1 MKKIPVNIRA
11 RLRASGS
18 FVWKQIL
25 VVVAA
30 LWCIILT
37 VRKTMWTQE
46 VCT

>member
-1 MKKIPVNIRA
+1 MFVCDTEIKPGEKKRLAIPVP
-11 RLRASGS
+11 G
-18 FVWKQIL
+18 VG
-25 VVVAA
+25 V